1 MDNPFKHINQ
11 PLKEVPQEL
20 KSKVMS
26 DIAMAKLIMDLAALF
41 SYNIGDVIE
50 TVMRSRKPNKIEYNT
65 KKNPN

>member
-1 MDNPFKHINQ
+1 MENPFKHINQ

-26 DIAMAKLIMDLAALF
+26 DIAMAKLIMELAALF

-50 TVMRSRKPNKIEYNT
+50 TVMRSRKDRK
-65 KKNPN
+65 

>member
-41 SYNIGDVIE
+41 SYNFSHVIE
-50 TVMRSRKPNKIEYNT
+50 TVISKRNNNNQNT
-65 KKNPN
+65 

>member
-26 DIAMAKLIMDLAALF
+26 DIAMAKLIMELAALF
-41 SYNIGDVIE
+41 SYNIGDIIE
-50 TVMRSRKPNKIEYNT
+50 TVINNRKK
-65 KKNPN
+65 

>member
-11 PLKEVPQEL
+11 PLKEVPPEL

-26 DIAMAKLIMDLAALF
+26 DIAMAKLIMELAALF

-50 TVMRSRKPNKIEYNT
+50 TVMRSRKTNK
-65 KKNPN
+65 